1 MLCDPLKNEWIVLT
15 NSSRNHVFLEWG
27 FISIFRCISRT
38 YPGRSVDRSITLKDF
53 YSVGVLSPFRLVTF
67 QRNNKKAKKNS
78 LRIQREHWFKNS
90 KVYFSLL
97 LRTRLTRKS
106 KSKSKW
112 VDETD
117 NIHTSQFHQPTCL
130 QTQSLGEGG
139 RVKREIGKAS
149 SEDQT
154 FPPTWSL
161 LLPAGSCK
169 QTAAATRCSSSRSSS
184 SSSQVDLRWMH
195 LPPKLT
201 SSLAAPTPLLL
212 DEALPVADGGE
223 KQRLAWDQTG
233 ADGFF
238 KYMDVFVLRSGG
250 YVPTCENS

>member
-1 MLCDPLKNEWIVLT
+1 M
-15 NSSRNHVFLEWG
+15 
-27 FISIFRCISRT
+27 
-38 YPGRSVDRSITLKDF
+38 
-53 YSVGVLSPFRLVTF
+53 TF
-67 QRNNKKAKKNS
+67 QRNNKKAKQNS
-78 LRIQREHWFKNS
+78 LRIQREHWLGGPKNS

-139 RVKREIGKAS
+139 RVNLEIGKAS

-169 QTAAATRCSSSRSSS
+169 QTAAATRCSSSRSSR

-195 LPPKLT
+195 LRPKLT

-223 KQRLAWDQTG
+223 KQRLA
-233 ADGFF
+233 
-238 KYMDVFVLRSGG
+238 
-250 YVPTCENS
+250 